1 MPTNQLDI
9 SIACWPCESR
19 FGSFALGKRCG
30 VLERE
35 SDLSTDE
42 WGDLVCRIYNW
53 SVWTSRLEKK
63 HSAPDLHMCVV
74 VVVQIG

>member
-1 MPTNQLDI
+1 MPINQLDI
-9 SIACWPCESR
+9 SIACWPSESR

-30 VLERE
+30 VLERK

-53 SVWTSRLEKK
+53 SAWTSRLEKTFC
-63 HSAPDLHMCVV
+63 PLICMCVV